1 MKNLLI
7 NNSNACPQTT
17 RIKACTFQLVLAS
30 TPLPSPSGFQVLL
43 WPSATH
49 FVHVHLLVM
58 FMQSITN
65 LLIIIF
71 ILFLD
76 MLSPMKK
83 SIKQLIKCVW
93 LYCRVLVSLK
103 ILVQQFKSR
112 VYSIYNYC
120 VNRDFQ
126 ELLVPDYR
134 ALRNKVV
141 FFT

>member
-1 MKNLLI
+1 
-7 NNSNACPQTT
+7 
-17 RIKACTFQLVLAS
+17 
-30 TPLPSPSGFQVLL
+30 
-43 WPSATH
+43 
-49 FVHVHLLVM
+49 
-58 FMQSITN
+58 
-65 LLIIIF
+65 
-71 ILFLD
+71 